1 MRASKASTGS
11 KGWIRTRSTAAA
23 RAAAASAI
31 AAGVCLSASAFAADR
46 SAPTML
52 ATVGGIP
59 AAENSIETT
68 DGRVFVSANG
78 ALYELTRADD
88 GSWNKSEVAAVF
100 ADGSTHAC
108 YYLGLSEYN
117 RRLYSVCTEDFYD
130 LFAPKHL
137 MALDL
142 DAGTAAPLQEAGPLS
157 TLGSPNGLASD
168 GAGHLYY
175 ASFGILFPGSIHRI
189 TLSDSGSIAAD
200 VNVLQYQD
208 LDPNGLKLSHGLL
221 YVSADPVLGIGISQL
236 IRYPLVRNRPTRPQV
251 LYQAFASFDDFS
263 LLDRGQIL
271 LAEFLWGRVIDL
283 DEGSGRIRHAFRVQ
297 QPTSVRVLQ
306 SATGTT
312 GPALLVTERGPDQAL
327 LLTNPW
333 RLAPRP

>member
-1 MRASKASTGS
+1 
-11 KGWIRTRSTAAA
+11 
-23 RAAAASAI
+23 
-31 AAGVCLSASAFAADR
+31 
-46 SAPTML
+46 
-52 ATVGGIP
+52 
-59 AAENSIETT
+59 
-68 DGRVFVSANG
+68 
-78 ALYELTRADD
+78 
-88 GSWNKSEVAAVF
+88 
-100 ADGSTHAC
+100 
-108 YYLGLSEYN
+108 
-117 RRLYSVCTEDFYD
+117 
-130 LFAPKHL
+130 
-137 MALDL
+137 
-142 DAGTAAPLQEAGPLS
+142 
-157 TLGSPNGLASD
+157 LGSPNGLASD

-208 LDPNGLKLSHGLL
+208 LDPNGLKLSHGFL

-283 DEGSGRIRHAFRVQ
+283 DEGSGRIRHAFRIQ

-312 GPALLVTERGPDQAL
+312 GSALLVTERGPDQAL